1 MPRRNLARRFEP
13 RYGVSNSMLDMEVSY
28 VRREAEDYRLF
39 STNDLLER
47 LKDRHRDLT
56 VVEAELEFSLKRLS
70 DRDRLIVRNLIAR
83 DFWHIAKLFE
93 KYLRSDDVEP
103 VESNTGRHN
112 EILVN
117 EDAEPVA
124 LIPFKETLFD

>member
-28 VRREAEDYRLF
+28 VKREAEDYRLF

-93 KYLRSDDVEP
+93 KYLRSDDAAPVEP
-103 VESNTGRHN
+103 NTGRHN

>member
-1 MPRRNLARRFEP
+1 
-13 RYGVSNSMLDMEVSY
+13 MLDMEVSY
-28 VRREAEDYRLF
+28 VKREAEDYRLF
-39 STNDLLER
+39 STNDLIER

-112 EILVN
+112 EIFVN